1 MIKLVNLTKSF
12 PLRNGGR
19 HYVFKNLSFE
29 FPENC
34 SIGLMGR
41 NGAGKS
47 TLMKLLSG
55 SLLPDR
61 GKIITNKKLSWPLGL
76 AGAFQHRL
84 SARDNARFVARVY
97 GYKGK
102 ALEEKI
108 KFVEDFAELGKFFD
122 EPMNTYSA
130 GMSAR
135 ISFGLSMAFDFDYY
149 LIDEAGAV
157 GDPKFKE
164 KSSKVYKEKLSQ
176 SKVIMVSHN
185 VAEIKQWCD
194 KIIFMQDGQATIY
207 DDVDEGIAVYQGKI
221 NAK

>member
-1 MIKLVNLTKSF
+1 MIKLLNLTKSY
-12 PLRNGGR
+12 PLINGGR
-19 HYVFKNLSFE
+19 HYVFKDLTFE

-47 TLMKLLSG
+47 TLMRLLSG
-55 SLLPDR
+55 SELPDR

-76 AGAFQHRL
+76 SGAFQGSL
-84 SARDNARFVARVY
+84 TARDNAKFVARVY
-97 GYKGK
+97 GYKD
-102 ALEEKI
+102 EELHKKV

-122 EPMNTYSA
+122 EPMSTYSS

-135 ISFGLSMAFDFDYY
+135 IAFGLSMAFDFDYY

-157 GDPKFKE
+157 GDPKFRE
-164 KSSKVYKEKLSQ
+164 KSHKLYKERLSQ

-185 VAEIKQWCD
+185 VAEIKEWCD
-194 KIIFMQDGQATIY
+194 KIIFMENGKATVY
-207 DDVDEGIAVYQGKI
+207 DDVDEGIAVYQGK
-221 NAK
+221 K

>member
-1 MIKLVNLTKSF
+1 MIKLLNLTKSY
-12 PLRNGGR
+12 PLFNGGR
-19 HYVFKNLSFE
+19 HYVFKDFTFE

-55 SLLPDR
+55 SELPDR
-61 GKIITNKKLSWPLGL
+61 GKIVTNKKFSWPLGL
-76 AGAFQHRL
+76 SGAFQGSL
-84 SARDNARFVARVY
+84 TARDNARFVARVY
-97 GYKGK
+97 GYKG
-102 ALEEKI
+102 EKLYEKV

-122 EPMNTYSA
+122 EPMSTYSS

-135 ISFGLSMAFDFDYY
+135 IAFGLSMAFNFDYY

-157 GDPKFKE
+157 GDPKFRE
-164 KSSKVYKEKLSQ
+164 KSRKLYKERLSQ

-185 VAEIKQWCD
+185 VAEIKEWCD
-194 KIIFMQDGQATIY
+194 KIIFMENGKATVY
-207 DDVDEGIAVYQGKI
+207 DDVDEGIAVYQGK
-221 NAK
+221 K